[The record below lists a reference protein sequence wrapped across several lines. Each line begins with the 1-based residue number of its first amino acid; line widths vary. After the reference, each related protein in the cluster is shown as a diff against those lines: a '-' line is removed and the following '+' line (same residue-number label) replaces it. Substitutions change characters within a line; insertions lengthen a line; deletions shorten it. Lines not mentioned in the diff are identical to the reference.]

1 MSSTLSQITI
11 SNVLRS
17 FIRGDLASNARSLLR
32 TLGYRSDR
40 TIAFEPNTAEGFI
53 ETFAQFGEMNRGRA
67 QLQEWRSIDF
77 LFQLTQAEIIENTQL
92 QIAFGN
98 YPRHER
104 IIESYLFFA
113 VRLRGSKYNRSQLS
127 QITHE
132 INNLTPIPAMVIFQ
146 YGSFLALA
154 IVGRR
159 PHKFR
164 PNRDVLEKVALIEN
178 IDLIVPDNAHA
189 EILFN
194 LSLDELYRQYQFR
207 SFLKFHQALQETLG
221 SFDPSKLKPWK
232 SAKSRYDHDKYFR
245 EEIAKADT
253 DPYQVM
259 RDIFDRPY
267 EAIFD
272 DLEYEMNA
280 AEYDFF
286 TDPEYEIE
294 TRNRDEIASI
304 IKGEYKIV

>member
-1 MSSTLSQITI
+1 MSDTLSKITI
-11 SNVLRS
+11 TNVLRG
-17 FIRGDLASNARSLLR
+17 FVRGDLASNARSLLK
-32 TLGYRSDR
+32 TLGYQSDR

-53 ETFAQFGEMNRGRA
+53 ENFGQFGEMNLGRA

-77 LFQLTQAEIIENTQL
+77 LFQLTKAEVIENSQL

-98 YPRHER
+98 YPRYDR

-113 VRLRGSKYNRSQLS
+113 VRLHGSKYNRSQLS

-132 INNLTPIPAMVIFQ
+132 INKLTPIPAMVIFQ

-154 IVGRR
+154 ITGRR
-159 PHKFR
+159 PNKFQS
-164 PNRDVLEKVALIEN
+164 NRDVLEKVALVEN
-178 IDLIVPDNAHA
+178 IDLIVPDNAHV

-207 SFLKFHQALQETLG
+207 SFLKFHQALQETLD
-221 SFDPSKLKPWK
+221 SFDPSKLKPRRSTK
-232 SAKSRYDHDKYFR
+232 RRYNRDEYSR
-245 EEIAKADT
+245 EEDAKT
-253 DPYQVM
+253 DDVPYKVICEIFDLPYQVM
-259 RDIFDRPY
+259 FGD
-267 EAIFD
+267 A
-272 DLEYEMNA
+272 EYDMNV

-294 TRNRDEIASI
+294 TRNRDEVASI
-304 IKGEYKIV
+304 VKGEYKII